1 MSTAKP
7 VQAASASTGRK
18 RRARDSLSRDVIV
31 AAAEEIALREGLDRL
46 TFQAIGEKLSAHP
59 TSIYRHFRDKDELM
73 LVLIDT
79 LRARSYAGAMVATDD
94 WVADIRAQ
102 AHLIHDH
109 YMRYPEFALQ
119 MATRR
124 PTDFG
129 SMEFMIGALRRGGYG
144 PEESA
149 LYARALGQLVRSAT
163 SIQAAIEAQP
173 AEIREADEVTWE
185 MDYRRLEESDHP
197 NIVWAGQSLPGIRD
211 PRAWETALD
220 LMIESI
226 VRRAPGDG
234 GAQAT

>member
-7 VQAASASTGRK
+7 VQEGPTGTARK
-18 RRARDSLSRDVIV
+18 RRARDSLSREVIV
-31 AAAEEIALREGLDRL
+31 AAAEEIALQEGLDRL
-46 TFQAIGEKLSAHP
+46 TFQAIGDKLGAHP
-59 TSIYRHFRDKDELM
+59 TSIYRHFRDKDELL
-73 LVLIDT
+73 LVLIDS

-129 SMEFMIGALRRGGYG
+129 SVEFMIGALRRGGYG
-144 PEESA
+144 PEDSA

-185 MDYRRLEESDHP
+185 MDYRKLDAADHP
-197 NIVWAGQSLPGIRD
+197 NIAWAGQSLPGIRD

-226 VRRAPGDG
+226 VRRAPGEG
-234 GAQAT
+234 GTQPA

>member
-1 MSTAKP
+1 MSTPKP
-7 VQAASASTGRK
+7 AEAASTSSGRK
-18 RRARDSLSRDVIV
+18 RRARDSLSRELIV
-31 AAAEEIALREGLDRL
+31 AAAEEIAQRDGLEKL
-46 TFQAIGEKLSAHP
+46 TFQAIGEKLGAHP
-59 TSIYRHFRDKDELM
+59 TSLYRHFRDKDELM

-79 LRARSYAGAMVATDD
+79 LRARSYAGAMIATDD

-102 AHLIHDH
+102 ARLIHDH

-129 SMEFMIGALRRGGYG
+129 SMDFMIGALRRGGYG
-144 PEESA
+144 PEESG

-173 AEIREADEVTWE
+173 AEIRELDEITWE
-185 MDYRRLEESDHP
+185 IDFRRLDAEQHP
-197 NIVWAGQSLPGIRD
+197 NIIWAGSLPGIRD

-226 VRRAPGDG
+226 VRRAPGRDD
-234 GAQAT
+234 AQPS